1 MIEGKY
7 PLGKFGELD
16 LIKFEDKTIN
26 GTLPKEEG
34 FYVFEGK
41 NKEKFEQ
48 NMAFTLEQEKIKYQ
62 NKANELEELALRI
75 EENGLEKTSQYYQTL
90 QSKNKEGGN

>member
-1 MIEGKY
+1 MKEGKY
-7 PLGKFGELD
+7 NLGKFGELD

-62 NKANELEELALRI
+62 N
-75 EENGLEKTSQYYQTL
+75 L
-90 QSKNKEGGN
+90 QSKTEVGK